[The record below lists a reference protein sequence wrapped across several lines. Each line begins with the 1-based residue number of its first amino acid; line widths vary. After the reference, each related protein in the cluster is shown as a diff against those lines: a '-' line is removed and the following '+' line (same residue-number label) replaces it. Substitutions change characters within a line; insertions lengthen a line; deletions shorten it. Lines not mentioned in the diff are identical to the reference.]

1 MLRVLCLVMLLISG
15 AAAQEMAIS
24 VIGGWTYYGEI
35 EGVENGLLTLN
46 CTAFSEE
53 MPRLNPENATGP
65 VYKVPWV
72 RNCAPVDI
80 TVGTGTIIQ
89 IMPSE
94 ASGS

>member
-1 MLRVLCLVMLLISG
+1 MFRVLCLVLLLIAG
-15 AAAQEMAIS
+15 ASAQDMAIS

-35 EGVENGLLTLN
+35 IKTEDGLLSLN

-53 MPRLNPENATGP
+53 MPRLNPAGATGP
-65 VYKVPWV
+65 NYKVPWV
-72 RNCAPVDI
+72 RECDPVTI
-80 TVGTGTIIQ
+80 TVGTGSIIQ

>member
-1 MLRVLCLVMLLISG
+1 MFRILCLALLLFSG
-15 AAAQEMAIS
+15 ATAQEMAIS

-35 EGVENGLLTLN
+35 TEVENGLLSLN

-53 MPRLNPENATGP
+53 MPRLNPAGAIGSN
-65 VYKVPWV
+65 YKEPWV
-72 RNCAPVDI
+72 RKCDPITI
-80 TVGTGTIIQ
+80 TVGTGSIIQ